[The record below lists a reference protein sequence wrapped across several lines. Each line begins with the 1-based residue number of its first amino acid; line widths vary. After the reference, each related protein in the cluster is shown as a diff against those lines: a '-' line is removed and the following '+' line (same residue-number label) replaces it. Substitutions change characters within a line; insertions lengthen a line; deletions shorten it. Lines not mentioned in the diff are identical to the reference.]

1 MSNPAAHGAQAP
13 GRRRWNMLVL
23 QAFFRPHGD
32 DGTPVSP
39 AARVPPASP
48 LRIWPPPAASLGWRA
63 MRRARRRMRVL
74 LQRVSRAAVAVD
86 GAERGAVGRGFLA
99 LVGVTH
105 EDDVAAARKLAA
117 KTARLRV
124 FADDA
129 GLMNLALGD
138 VGGAV
143 LAVSQFTL
151 YADTRRGN
159 RPSFTDA
166 APPDAGRGRLRG
178 LRRGA
183 ARRGRAGRDR
193 RVRRAHAGRAGQRR
207 SGDDPAGGLS
217 RGHADGP
224 VAARRTSARA
234 ACRRPGRLR
243 HAA

>member
-1 MSNPAAHGAQAP
+1 
-13 GRRRWNMLVL
+13 
-23 QAFFRPHGD
+23 
-32 DGTPVSP
+32 
-39 AARVPPASP
+39 
-48 LRIWPPPAASLGWRA
+48 
-63 MRRARRRMRVL
+63 MRVL

-105 EDDVAAARKLAA
+105 EDDVAAAGKLAA

-166 APPDAGRGRLRG
+166 AAPAQGEAVYEAYVEALRAEG
-178 LRRGA
+178 VPVETGVFGA
-183 ARRGRAGRDR
+183 HMQ
-193 RVRRAHAGRAGQRR
+193 VE
-207 SGDDPAGGLS
+207 LVN
-217 RGHADGP
+217 DGP
-224 VAARRTSARA
+224 VTI
-234 ACRRPGRLR
+234 LLEV
-243 HAA
+243 